1 MLRSDDVPYREL
13 IRETMSAMTIVHAY
27 GATWTRNYIEI
38 IKQQCLQR
46 NLDITVILLSI
57 NSKFCD
63 SIEVHYGK
71 EKGSM
76 ANSIQRVTE
85 YWKEL
90 GKEVSAKSVVK
101 VYYFDG
107 NPVHSLYKF
116 DNRIV
121 VVSNKIS
128 NKLSLNLPCIIC
140 NQKKEVKEGLYYIY
154 EEEIGELISEENL
167 IYSNQGGEDE
177 RNKDI

>member
-13 IRETMSAMTIVHAY
+13 IKETMTTMTIVYAY

-76 ANSIQRVTE
+76 VNSIQRVTE
-85 YWKEL
+85 YWMDL
-90 GKEVSAKSVVK
+90 GKEVNARSVVR

-107 NPVHSLYKF
+107 NQVHSLYKF
-116 DNRIV
+116 NDRIV
-121 VVSNKIS
+121 AVSNKIS
-128 NKLSLNLPCIIC
+128 DK
-140 NQKKEVKEGLYYIY
+140 
-154 EEEIGELISEENL
+154 
-167 IYSNQGGEDE
+167 
-177 RNKDI
+177 